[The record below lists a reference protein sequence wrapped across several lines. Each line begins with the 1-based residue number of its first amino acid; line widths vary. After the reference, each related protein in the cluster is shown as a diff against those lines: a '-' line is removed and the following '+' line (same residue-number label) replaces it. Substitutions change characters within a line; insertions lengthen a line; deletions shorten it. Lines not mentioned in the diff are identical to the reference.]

1 MSSRDI
7 LALAGKIVVLSV
19 VLLVVQGIG
28 SRFLPAMEM
37 AGADAGGQPSP
48 PPAGFLGLVLSVCL
62 LQTVALAYPVVRSRW
77 HGWRLTLTVFLVF
90 FGPGTFMGQVESM
103 IYLRSR
109 LGQGMLSGIVLMGL
123 FSAAVFSPI
132 VVWVLGKG
140 RAPADA
146 AESPRLLQ
154 MSWKSWAWR
163 LAASAA
169 IYLTLYYLFGYF
181 VAWKNPAVRE
191 YYGGTDPGTFFAQ
204 MRGIVRNTPWMVPFQ
219 FLRGL
224 LWVLLALPVI
234 RMMKGRWGETGLAVS
249 LLFTVPVAYLLFP
262 NPLMPERV
270 RTAHI
275 IETAPYQFLFGWLV
289 AWLFTRSK
297 SRKDGRG
304 FPRRQNELQPGGC
317 Y

>member
-1 MSSRDI
+1 MMSLRET
-7 LALAGKIVVLSV
+7 LALVGKIVALAV

-28 SRFLPAMEM
+28 SRFLPAMEA

-48 PPAGFLGLVLSVCL
+48 PPAGFLGLVLCVCL

-146 AESPRLLQ
+146 TEPPRLLR

-163 LAASAA
+163 LAAGAA
-169 IYLTLYYLFGYF
+169 VYLTLYYLFGYF
-181 VAWKNPAVRE
+181 VAWKQPAVRE
-191 YYGGTDPGTFFAQ
+191 FYGGTDPGTFLAQ
-204 MRGIVRNTPWMVPFQ
+204 MRGIVRSTPWMVPFQ
-219 FLRGL
+219 SLRGL

-234 RMMKGRWGETGLAVS
+234 RMMEGRWWEAGLAVS
-249 LLFTVPVAYLLFP
+249 LLFTAPVAYLLFP
-262 NPLMPERV
+262 NPLMPEMV
-270 RTAHI
+270 RMAHMV
-275 IETAPYQFLFGWLV
+275 ETAPYQFLFGWLV
-289 AWLFTRSK
+289 VWLFTRPMSA
-297 SRKDGRG
+297 R
-304 FPRRQNELQPGGC
+304 
-317 Y
+317 